1 MHSRSRRSSP
11 SRRAALISLCTA
23 AMLVWLAFS
32 NLGVA
37 LPTIATELNVNL
49 TDMQWANNALSI
61 ACGTL
66 LLAGGRL
73 TDLHGH
79 RKMLL
84 LGLVIFGVA
93 ALATAFT
100 PNLAGLIAGRALMGA
115 GSALILPSTLAMI
128 PALFKRTEQPTAF
141 AAWAAATWA
150 GQAVGPAIGGTLTTL
165 LGWRSLFWLT
175 APVVVVLYIVTKQNA
190 PEAQKGRG
198 RVDLIGLFTGAG
210 AVLCLL
216 FALTEGQQVGFN
228 DPLIIAL
235 FGATAVLAMAFVFVE
250 LKVADPLVDLRLFR
264 TRSFDGAL
272 IVNLTM
278 NMSFAGA
285 LFVLSLYLQDVRGY
299 SAFAAGLLLVPA
311 AGTILIFNAVGA
323 RIVTRH
329 DARSPSVWG
338 LVLVGVGS
346 LAISALLPS
355 LSVLAVILGL
365 LIIGVGL
372 GILSV
377 PVADTIVGG
386 PPVAL
391 AGAASGLYKTSSML
405 GGALGVVL
413 LTAATTR
420 FGRAEAAPVS
430 TAAGLTEAES
440 NQVVNALTNSQTAT
454 AVLDKLPASERNL
467 VIAAYHQAF
476 SDGVS
481 TALVLGGVIAVI
493 GAVLAAWIWPR
504 QRKGRS
510 PRQPQQT

>member
-23 AMLVWLAFS
+23 ATLVWLAFS

-37 LPTIATELNVNL
+37 LPTIANELNVNL

-73 TDLHGH
+73 TDLYGH

-84 LGLVIFGVA
+84 LGLLIFGVA
-93 ALATAFT
+93 ALATAFA
-100 PNLAGLIAGRALMGA
+100 PNLAGLVAGRAVMGV
-115 GSALILPSTLAMI
+115 GSALILPATLAMI
-128 PALFKRTEQPTAF
+128 PALFERAEQPPAF

-150 GQAVGPAIGGTLTTL
+150 GQAIGPAVGGTLTTL

-175 APVVVVLYIVTKQNA
+175 APVVLVLYVVTKRNA
-190 PEAQKGRG
+190 PEAQQGRG
-198 RVDLIGLFTGAG
+198 RIDLIGLVTGAG

-216 FALTEGQQVGFN
+216 FALTEGQQAGFN

-235 FGATAVLAMAFVFVE
+235 FGATVVFAAAFVLVE
-250 LKVADPLVDLRLFR
+250 LRITDPLVDLRLFR

-278 NMSFAGA
+278 NMSFAGT

-299 SAFAAGLLLVPA
+299 SAFVAGLLLVPA
-311 AGTILIFNAVGA
+311 AGTILVFNSVGA
-323 RIVTRH
+323 RVVTRH

-338 LVLVGVGS
+338 LVLVGVGCF
-346 LAISALLPS
+346 AISALLPS
-355 LSVLAVILGL
+355 LSVVAVIVGL

-372 GILSV
+372 GLLSV

-386 PPVAL
+386 PPPAL
-391 AGAASGLYKTSSML
+391 AGTASGVYKTSSML

-430 TAAGLTEAES
+430 TAAGLTENES
-440 NQVVNALTNSQTAT
+440 NQVVNALTNSQTAN
-454 AVLDKLPASERNL
+454 AILDKLPANERSL
-467 VIAAYHQAF
+467 VIDAYHQAF

-481 TALVLGGVIAVI
+481 TALLLGGVIAVI
-493 GAVLAAWIWPR
+493 GAVLAGWIWPR
-504 QRKGRS
+504 HRKGRDT
-510 PRQPQQT
+510 RQPQQG

>member
-1 MHSRSRRSSP
+1 MSSRPGRSSP
-11 SRRAALISLCTA
+11 SRRAALVGLCTA
-23 AMLVWLAFS
+23 ATLVWLAFS

-37 LPTIATELNVNL
+37 LPTIATELSVNL

-73 TDLHGH
+73 TDLYGH
-79 RKMLL
+79 RQMLL
-84 LGLVIFGVA
+84 LGLLIFGVA

-100 PNLAGLIAGRALMGA
+100 PNLAGLVAGRAMMGV
-115 GSALILPSTLAMI
+115 GSALILPATLAMI
-128 PALFKRTEQPTAF
+128 PALFDRAEQPSAF

-175 APVVVVLYIVTKQNA
+175 APVVLVLYLTIRRDA
-190 PEAQKGRG
+190 PTATRGHG
-198 RVDLIGLFTGAG
+198 RVDLIGLITGAG
-210 AVLCLL
+210 TALCLL

-235 FGATAVLAMAFVFVE
+235 FAATLALGAAFVFVE
-250 LKVADPLVDLRLFR
+250 LRISDPLVNLRLFR

-299 SAFAAGLLLVPA
+299 TAFVAGLILIPA
-311 AGTILIFNAVGA
+311 AATILIFNTIGA
-323 RIVTRH
+323 RILTRH
-329 DARSPSVWG
+329 DPRAPSIWG
-338 LVLVGVGS
+338 LVLVGLGS
-346 LAISALLPS
+346 IAISTLLPA

-365 LIIGVGL
+365 LIIGAGL
-372 GILSV
+372 GLLSV
-377 PVADTIVGG
+377 PVADTIVAG
-386 PPVAL
+386 PPATL
-391 AGAASGLYKTSSML
+391 AGTASGVYKTSSML

-440 NQVVNALTNSQTAT
+440 NQVVNALTNSQTAS
-454 AVLDKLPASERNL
+454 AILDKLPASERSL
-467 VIAAYHQAF
+467 VIEVYHQAF

-481 TALVLGGVIAVI
+481 TALILGGVIALA
-493 GAVLAAWIWPR
+493 GAVLAGWIWPR
-504 QRKGRS
+504 GKGQRAKATR
-510 PRQPQQT
+510 T